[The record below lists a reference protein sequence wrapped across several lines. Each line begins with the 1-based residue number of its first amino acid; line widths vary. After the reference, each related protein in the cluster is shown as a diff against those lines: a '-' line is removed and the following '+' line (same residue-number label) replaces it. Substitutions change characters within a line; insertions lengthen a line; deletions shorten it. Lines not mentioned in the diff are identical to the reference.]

1 MLCEDGQH
9 LTRRLCVLKLVR
21 VPPAPNAFIESAGPD
36 RQASPEAM
44 ERLIHIMRHS
54 RDERA
59 ALLASEK
66 ILERAWGKPKAED
79 DTSNSIMKNMTPDE
93 QKRYVAELLEFAA
106 SIEVPIEEDDGSR
119 TAIDSSRAGRR
130 PWARLTAPD
139 QTRVR

>member
-1 MLCEDGQH
+1 M
-9 LTRRLCVLKLVR
+9 
-21 VPPAPNAFIESAGPD
+21 A

-79 DTSNSIMKNMTPDE
+79 DTSISVMKNMTPDE

-106 SIEVPIEEDDGSR
+106 SIEVPEEDDGSG

-130 PWARLTAPD
+130 PWTRLTAPD

>member
-1 MLCEDGQH
+1 MRSSKALAQIA
-9 LTRRLCVLKLVR
+9 RPRLVL
-21 VPPAPNAFIESAGPD
+21 S
-36 RQASPEAM
+36 

-119 TAIDSSRAGRR
+119 TAIDSSRAGGGRGR
-130 PWARLTAPD
+130 D
-139 QTRVR
+139 